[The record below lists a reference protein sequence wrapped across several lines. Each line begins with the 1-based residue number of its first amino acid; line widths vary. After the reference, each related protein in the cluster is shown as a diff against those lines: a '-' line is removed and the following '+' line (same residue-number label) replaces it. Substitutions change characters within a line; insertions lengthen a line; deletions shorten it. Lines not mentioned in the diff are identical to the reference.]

1 MAAALDT
8 KVCQCSR
15 LTIDEDARMLRNWE
29 DEQTRPL
36 IQRFGRSMTMPTF
49 TNTTAI
55 QKQCNLTVPNMEH
68 CLNINSQRWH

>member
-15 LTIDEDARMLRNWE
+15 LTIDEDVRMLRNWE

-55 QKQCNLTVPNMEH
+55 QKQCNLTVRNMEH
-68 CLNINSQRWH
+68 CLNINSQGWH